1 MSRKNRGFT
10 LIELL
15 VVIAIIAV
23 LAAILF
29 PVFNMARETG
39 KKGACMSHGRQLGP
53 ALTSYM
59 SNWNDTFPVQ
69 PEFQNYYGP
78 GPTSGSNPEDLL
90 SGDLRVLLKPYCP
103 SMLIF
108 NCPSAYGAWG
118 KRYSFSYGKHTG
130 YPSWMYRCDN
140 RPWDTVGG
148 LEGKRLSEIAMPS
161 RKSSF
166 WDVFIWPEYVPH
178 LGGINLV
185 YVDSHVRW
193 HKVLDRGGKLEGYQ
207 YPP

>member
-1 MSRKNRGFT
+1 MSHKNRGFT

-59 SNWNDTFPVQ
+59 ANWNDTFPVQ
-69 PEFQNYYGP
+69 GYVDDYYGP
-78 GPTSGSNPEDLL
+78 GSPGGTNPEDLMNV
-90 SGDLRVLLKPYCP
+90 DMRVLLKPYCA
-103 SMLIF
+103 SMLIW
-108 NCPSAYGAWG
+108 NCPSVYGAWG
-118 KRYSFSYGKHTG
+118 KRYSFSYGTHRG
-130 YPSWMYRCDN
+130 YPSWLYDN
-140 RPWDTVGG
+140 VGRVWDPVGA
-148 LEGKRLSEIAMPS
+148 LEGKKLSEIAMPS
-161 RKSSF
+161 RKCSF
-166 WDVFIWPEYVPH
+166 WDVFVGDYVPH
-178 LGGINLV
+178 LGGTNLV

-193 HKVLDRGGKLEGYQ
+193 HRILEGGGKLEGYR

>member
-1 MSRKNRGFT
+1 MLRKSRGFT

-108 NCPSAYGAWG
+108 NCPSAYGELG
-118 KRYSFSYGKHTG
+118 KRYSFSYGTHMG
-130 YPSWMYRCDN
+130 YPSWMYLSHGRAG
-140 RPWDTVGG
+140 WDPVGA
-148 LEGKRLSEIAMPS
+148 LQGKKLSEIAMPS
-161 RKSSF
+161 RKDSF
-166 WDVFIWPEYVPH
+166 WDVFTGHYVPH
-178 LGGINLV
+178 LGGTNLV

-193 HKVLDRGGKLEGYQ
+193 HKIVGDRLEGYQ